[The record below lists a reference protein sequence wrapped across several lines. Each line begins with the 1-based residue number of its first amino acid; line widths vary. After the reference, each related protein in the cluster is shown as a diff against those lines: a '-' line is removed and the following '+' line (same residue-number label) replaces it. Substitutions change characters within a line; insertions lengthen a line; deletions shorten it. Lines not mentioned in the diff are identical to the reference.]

1 MLLIVRWQWTALTGP
16 EASRHRVNSTT
27 FRFHPAHSDQNGRVE
42 QSRWEASHLERQ
54 AHDFALRSIA
64 DQNTSCQLRELQ
76 AKSPVMQ
83 ILKDRIQVFLNHC
96 EFERNF
102 SGHTVKAY
110 RLDLAQFTRFTA
122 QQCQLDH
129 PPQVNRSH
137 LREYT
142 RSLHHYKPRT
152 QRRKLAVVKSLFGF
166 LEREGVLESN
176 PARNLRL
183 DIRLGRV
190 LPRTVSLSTLQR
202 LFRELYAN
210 RNIRVR
216 QARSSKLAVR
226 DIALFELMFSS
237 GMRVSEISN
246 LRVGTVDLERRAILV
261 RGKGN
266 KERLIPICDIEVHSA
281 LVAYDRSQGTVRNAD
296 TFFFTNRFGRR
307 LSEQSIRMALKR
319 HAKAANLEKIT
330 PHVFR
335 HTVATMLLEQ
345 GVDLRFIQTFLGH
358 SSIVTTTI
366 YAHVNDKSQREVLT
380 HRHPRRLFWV
390 GPSEIQ

>member
-1 MLLIVRWQWTALTGP
+1 
-16 EASRHRVNSTT
+16 
-27 FRFHPAHSDQNGRVE
+27 
-42 QSRWEASHLERQ
+42 
-54 AHDFALRSIA
+54 
-64 DQNTSCQLRELQ
+64 
-76 AKSPVMQ
+76 MQ
-83 ILKDRIQVFLNHC
+83 ILNDNIKVFLKHC

-122 QQCQLDH
+122 KEWQPSDAA
-129 PPQVNRSH
+129 QVNRSH
-137 LREYT
+137 IREYS

-152 QRRKLAVVKSLFGF
+152 QRRKLAAIKSLFGF
-166 LEREGVLESN
+166 LEREGVVEAN

-183 DIRLGRV
+183 DIRLGRI
-190 LPRTVSLSTLQR
+190 LPRTVSLPTLQAF
-202 LFRELYAN
+202 FRELYAN
-210 RNIRVR
+210 RNARVR
-216 QARSSKLAVR
+216 QARCSNLAIR

-246 LRVGTVDLERRAILV
+246 LRVGTVDLDRRAILV

-266 KERLIPICDIEVHSA
+266 KERLIPICDIDVLAALSA
-281 LVAYDRSQGTVRNAD
+281 YVSLPRTPREAD

-319 HAKAANLEKIT
+319 HAKAANLDKIT

-366 YAHVNDKSQREVLT
+366 YAHVNDKSQREALT
-380 HRHPRRLFWV
+380 HRHPRRLLGLDSF
-390 GPSEIQ
+390 GE